1 MSIAV
6 LFGCASSAS
15 EEEGALQEEQ
25 KADRGFG
32 ECSAAAVATAAAALP
47 NDATAAAAREGAKMG
62 AGGREG
68 TGKEG
73 PPEQSR
79 AGFVLDKRRTTD
91 GQFWRWIRGFNYLEA
106 AVRLIAAWV

>member
-32 ECSAAAVATAAAALP
+32 ECSADAVATAAAALP
-47 NDATAAAAREGAKMG
+47 NDAAAAAREGAKMG

-91 GQFWRWIRGFNYLEA
+91 GQFSRRIRWFNYLA
-106 AVRLIAAWV
+106 AVRLIAARV